1 MLQIAAEELGV
12 PIDMVHTNET
22 TTDAIG
28 NAQATSASFSADLNG
43 PAVMEACQKLRK
55 RLDLIKGKCSQKSFS
70 SLSCNPFIT
79 DVSVNKAKICTVT
92 CHGRL

>member
-1 MLQIAAEELGV
+1 MLQIAAEELEV

-22 TTDAIG
+22 TTDAIA

-55 RLDLIKGKCSQKSFS
+55 RLDLIKGKCLSIS
-70 SLSCNPFIT
+70 SLIYISYTRWNSNLHLVYLGGIPGF
-79 DVSVNKAKICTVT
+79 
-92 CHGRL
+92 

>member
-22 TTDAIG
+22 TTDAIA

-55 RLDLIKGKCSQKSFS
+55 RLDFIKGKCSQKSIS
-70 SLSCNPFIT
+70 SLSCTPYIRT
-79 DVSVNKAKICTVT
+79 YQ
-92 CHGRL
+92 

>member
-12 PIDMVHTNET
+12 PIEMVHTSET
-22 TTDAIG
+22 ATDAIA

-55 RLDLIKGKCSQKSFS
+55 RLDLIKGKCSTDPNY
-70 SLSCNPFIT
+70 LSRAHFDTFRTEKKTHFDPFE
-79 DVSVNKAKICTVT
+79 V
-92 CHGRL
+92 